1 MKKIA
6 VLIVV
11 LFALAC
17 LPLGSMAD
25 QNTDQN
31 TIPNYTDEA
40 MSGESPIRDLEKETE
55 GKDLNPVE
63 RQIVTTDIIRSNRST
78 TIPVQVG
85 Q

>member
-6 VLIVV
+6 VLIAV
-11 LFALAC
+11 LFALTC

-25 QNTDQN
+25 ETSQN

-55 GKDLNPVE
+55 GEDLNPVE
-63 RQIVTTDIIRSNRST
+63 RRIVTTDIIRSNSNT
-78 TIPVQVG
+78 SIPVQVG